1 MSDPYVVLG
10 VPRTATEDE
19 ITQAYRQQS
28 RKYHPDLNPDDKKSE
43 AKMKEINGA
52 YEAIREIR
60 NGGGSDQGTYSGSYG
75 SSFYGGS
82 AYGQQN
88 AYGNGNGY
96 QNNRNGSYG
105 NGQQNTY
112 ENFNDFFNGEGFG
125 FHFGFGNQQ
134 QNAQSKTSQTR
145 SPRRPFSIIRIILYI
160 NLAQMFLSFLLRSCS
175 LIGGYGY
182 ERQYEYDKDITSPY
196 GYSQWYTPPEDIP

>member
-1 MSDPYVVLG
+1 MTDPYVVLG

-19 ITQAYRQQS
+19 ITQAYRQQA
-28 RKYHPDLNPDDKKSE
+28 RKYHPDLNPGDKQSE

-60 NGGGSDQGTYSGSYG
+60 NGGGSDQGSYSGSYG
-75 SSFYGGS
+75 SSFYGRS
-82 AYGQQN
+82 

-96 QNNRNGSYG
+96 QNYRNGSYDQR
-105 NGQQNTY
+105 QQNTY
-112 ENFNDFFNGEGFG
+112 ENFSDFFNSEGFG
-125 FHFGFGNQQ
+125 FNFGFGNQQ
-134 QNAQSKTSQTR
+134 QNAQSQSSQTR
-145 SPRRPFSIIRIILYI
+145 PARRPFSFLRIILYI

-182 ERQYEYDKDITSPY
+182 GTQYEYDKDISSPS